1 MRKIRTR
8 DLVTMALLTALMFV
22 GQVGM
27 SFLPNIEVVSLLVI
41 VYTQVYKKKVFF
53 IIYAFAILEGLA
65 WGFGVWWFGY
75 LYIWSILAIIVL
87 LIGKQTSAIFWSIV
101 SGAFGLIY
109 GFLYAIPYFIAGGWA
124 AGFSYWIAGIPFDI
138 AHCVGNV
145 VVALVLYRPIHMI
158 LTKLVQN
165 QRQSD
170 SMANKLA
177 LEHRT
182 SGK

>member
-1 MRKIRTR
+1 MGKIRTR
-8 DLVTMALLTALMFV
+8 ELVTMALLTALMFV

-75 LYIWSILAIIVL
+75 LYIWSILAIVVL
-87 LIGKQTSAIFWSIV
+87 LIGKQTSAIVWSIV
-101 SGAFGLIY
+101 SGTFGLMY

-124 AGFSYWIAGIPFDI
+124 AGFSYWISGIPFDI
-138 AHCVGNV
+138 AHCIGNV
-145 VVALVLYRPIHMI
+145 VVALVLYKPVHTI

-165 QRQSD
+165 QRQSG
-170 SMANKLA
+170 SSVNKIA
-177 LEHRT
+177 MENRN
-182 SGK
+182 SEK